1 MYSRAIVKYTKL
13 LKALIDDEKIK
24 NTQKIIEKLQARLRK
39 LKIVE
44 EKGLLKLM
52 GINPISI
59 IKSKNKKDD
68 AVLYLIKDKNKGEG
82 LKQSVEKPL
91 VSIDNS
97 KEPIFSLESTE
108 SSLEALLSIT
118 EIDEALSTI
127 GLHLIFL

>member
-118 EIDEALSTI
+118 EIDDALSTI

>member
-1 MYSRAIVKYTKL
+1 M
-13 LKALIDDEKIK
+13 
-24 NTQKIIEKLQARLRK
+24 
-39 LKIVE
+39 
-44 EKGLLKLM
+44 
-52 GINPISI
+52 
-59 IKSKNKKDD
+59 
-68 AVLYLIKDKNKGEG
+68 LYLIKDKNKGEG